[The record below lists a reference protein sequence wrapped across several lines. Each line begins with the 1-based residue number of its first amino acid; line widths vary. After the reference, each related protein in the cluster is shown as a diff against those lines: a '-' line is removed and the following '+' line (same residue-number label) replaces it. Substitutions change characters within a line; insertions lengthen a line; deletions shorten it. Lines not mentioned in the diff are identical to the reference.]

1 MATAL
6 VICKT
11 CKFVMKKSALK
22 EKCPA
27 CGVPARLFEDYTDN
41 VSDLRNFF
49 ISLDLHPVFAHF
61 PQAFT
66 FTVLLL
72 SISCLAMQQEGGARE
87 LLVSTLKTLGICL
100 PFTVVLAFAAGLFDG
115 RLRFKRLRTPLLIKK
130 IVVGAFFIVLSTG
143 GAVLILFK
151 PISPPVLCGIAALS
165 FGSFLCSVALG
176 LLGVKLLNAKLPG

>member
-1 MATAL
+1 MAKEL

-11 CKFVMKKSALK
+11 CKFVMKKSALGD
-22 EKCPA
+22 KCPA
-27 CGVPARLFEDYTDN
+27 CGVPAKMFEDYTDN
-41 VSDLRNFF
+41 VSDLRSFF
-49 ISLDLHPVFAHF
+49 ISLDMHPVFAHF

-72 SISCLAMQQEGGARE
+72 SIVCLLVQEGGVRE
-87 LLVSTLKTLGICL
+87 LLVATLKTLGICL
-100 PFTVVLAFAAGLFDG
+100 PFTVALTFAAGLFDG
-115 RLRFKRLRTPLLIKK
+115 RIRFKRLRTPLLLKK
-130 IVVGAFFIVLSTG
+130 IVIGAFFMVMSTG

-151 PISPPVLCGIAALS
+151 PISPSVLCGITALS